1 MPWPGGKARA
11 MFIEESGTIEF
22 SMVVGGEDAGVRI
35 DAYLTKHKDIPSR
48 SFAQHLIE
56 KDLVRVDGDEVGKD
70 YRLRAAQ
77 TVDVEIPPPAPS
89 EVLPEAIPLTIKFE
103 DDDLIILS
111 KPAGMVVHPAH
122 GHAGGTLVNA
132 LLAHTTGLSGI
143 GGVVRPGIVHRLDKD
158 TSGLMI
164 VAKNDNSH
172 QALSGEL
179 KKRRIKRTYLTL
191 VHGTFKEY
199 EGTVD
204 APIGR
209 SPKFRQKMSVTGVA
223 SRDAVSHYRVLETF
237 GDDYSLVEVKLETG
251 RTHQIRVHMRHIN
264 HPVVG
269 DPVYG
274 SGHWKRDLGL
284 SRQFLHAYK
293 LELSHP
299 RTKEPLSFE
308 ESIPPELQ
316 LILNKLRGMYFK
328 RISR

>member
-1 MPWPGGKARA
+1 

-89 EVLPEAIPLTIKFE
+89 EVMPEAIPLTIKFE

-132 LLAHTTGLSGI
+132 LLAHATGLSGI

-191 VHGTFKEY
+191 VHGAFKEH

-223 SRDAVSHYRVLETF
+223 SRDAVSHYRVLEMF

-274 SGHWKRDLGL
+274 SGRGKRDLGL

-316 LILNKLRGMYFK
+316 LILNELRGMYFK
-328 RISR
+328 RMSR

>member
-1 MPWPGGKARA
+1 

-22 SMVVGGEDAGVRI
+22 SMVVGSEDAGVRI
-35 DAYLTKHKDIPSR
+35 DAYLTKHKDIHSR

-77 TVDVEIPPPAPS
+77 TVDVEIPPPTPS
-89 EVLPEAIPLTIKFE
+89 EVIPESIPLTIKFE

-111 KPAGMVVHPAH
+111 KTAGMVVHPAH

-132 LLAHTTGLSGI
+132 LLAHATGLSGI

-179 KKRRIKRTYLTL
+179 KKRKIKRTYLTL
-191 VHGTFKEY
+191 VHGSFKEH
-199 EGTVD
+199 EGIVD

-223 SRDAVSHYRVLETF
+223 SRDAVSHYTVLESF

-251 RTHQIRVHMRHIN
+251 RTHQIRVHMKHIN

-274 SGHWKRDLGL
+274 SGRGKRDLGL
-284 SRQFLHAYK
+284 TRQFLHAYK

-308 ESIPPELQ
+308 DSIPPELQ